1 MMKVYGM
8 YCFSDL
14 LHFVRK
20 NLRIIEGNDSFR
32 EISSG

>member
-1 MMKVYGM
+1 MTKVYGM

-20 NLRIIEGNDSFR
+20 NLRVIEGNHSFR